1 MNRKRRR
8 RKAAFLAPLLLLFL
22 AAGCSVGAA
31 DEGAGEGSL
40 VYEDFAGRKVT
51 LDGPPERIV
60 ALGNGEVDIVYALG
74 GTVVGRP
81 EDNDGIEDE
90 RWEDVPVVGSVHT
103 VDLEKLAV
111 LRPQVVLG
119 NNPINLKDEDQLKGI
134 GAELVLTQANSIAD
148 IRRQIELIGRLL
160 GKETTAAEITAKMD
174 RELEAFK
181 AETGETRALVVYGAP
196 GTYLAALPNSLAG
209 NLLETA
215 GGLNVAADYPRLQSY
230 PQYAQLNTERVVES
244 DPDVIFIMTHGDSEE
259 VRQGF
264 IREMESNPAWSGL
277 DAVKDGRIH
286 VLPPDLF
293 GTNPGT
299 RVIEAL
305 NELRGLLEP

>member
-134 GAELVLTQANSIAD
+134 GAELVLTQVNSIAD